1 MAAPYDEESVPLLSE
16 THAGIQVNEN
26 IASEVKSL
34 PINFAHHATESAQEQ
49 QEQNHVRSAGAAQ
62 AYYADKEQC
71 LNQVWAEAAGELKQK
86 PQSAS
91 TCTCFEAHPYNCC
104 SKNPVISESIKK
116 AHALGVI
123 AIKNIILSN
132 LFSKAIYRELF
143 IYLALFFVLVTTCFS
158 AVHLL
163 MPFFEDT
170 ASNHTQSKNKLQI
183 EKNLDY
189 INVSVGVCGLLFF
202 CLDVTLH
209 FRHCDCRAIIRKCK
223 KQELVQRGDEERA
236 EYCNDS
242 CACEGTCGKGCVAFM
257 DITRIIVLETVFYP
271 KALLHA
277 FGFIVHLVRNEYN
290 QEMLTP
296 FEWFSAVVCLCSLL
310 FIYIKRLYIL
320 VGVVFSIRKV
330 QSGER
335 NLKGIVFIIIFV
347 CYMCALM
354 VLQFLMIIIICIRFY
369 YEYQDNRVIETSWQL
384 YCMIALTYL
393 MPLFG
398 IFMFF
403 FVHQFWTMK
412 LPVDVIYDLIKVLQ
426 TKGKEMQHHSSEKTV
441 ATVKKVM
448 EYLGEDFEKDY
459 KELNKVLIWNRL
471 IYPHLSPLHIIVA
484 SLYILMFGMFLV
496 CCIID
501 GPSGTEWLVCHI
513 LVTATAIFING
524 YAASIVLFWPIAIVV
539 VIAKIIAIIVVVIVW
554 INLVANLWPLLLILL
569 ILVLLFA
576 RYAFRNS
583 FEDMMNKLFH
593 NKLLFPSK

>member
-1 MAAPYDEESVPLLSE
+1 MVMAAPYDEESVPLLSE
-16 THAGIQVNEN
+16 THADVQVNES
-26 IASEVKSL
+26 IVKSL
-34 PINFAHHATESAQEQ
+34 PINVAHHATESAQEQ
-49 QEQNHVRSAGAAQ
+49 QEQIVRSAAAQ
-62 AYYADKEQC
+62 TYYADKEQC

-158 AVHLL
+158 AVPLL

-170 ASNHTQSKNKLQI
+170 ASNHTQSKNRLQI

-189 INVSVGVCGLLFF
+189 ISVSVGVCGLLFV

-209 FRHCDCRAIIRKCK
+209 FRHRNCRVIKRKFK

-296 FEWFSAVVCLCSLL
+296 FEWFSTVLGLCSLL
-310 FIYIKRLYIL
+310 FVYIKRLYIL

-426 TKGKEMQHHSSEKTV
+426 TKGKETQHRSSEKTV

-471 IYPHLSPLHIIVA
+471 IYPHFSPLHIIVA

-524 YAASIVLFWPIAIVV
+524 YAASIVLFWPIAIAV
-539 VIAKIIAIIVVVIVW
+539 VIAKIVAIIVVTIGFV
-554 INLVANLWPLLLILL
+554 LLLMKLCFVLMLL
-569 ILVLLFA
+569 AFFPLAYF
-576 RYAFRNS
+576 AFRNG
-583 FEDMMNKLFH
+583 FKKGLKELFH
-593 NKLLFPSK
+593 NS

>member
-1 MAAPYDEESVPLLSE
+1 MAALYDKESVPLLSE
-16 THAGIQVNEN
+16 AHAGIQQHILTYETTNLKPQTPGLNDQVKEST
-26 IASEVKSL
+26 ASEVKSL
-34 PINFAHHATESAQEQ
+34 PIVTHHAIEQ
-49 QEQNHVRSAGAAQ
+49 QEQNVRPAVAQ
-62 AYYADKEQC
+62 TYYDKEQC
-71 LNQVWAEAAGELKQK
+71 LNQVWTEAAGEKEK
-86 PQSAS
+86 PQCAL

-132 LFSKAIYRELF
+132 LFSKAVHRELF

-158 AVHLL
+158 AVSLL
-163 MPFFEDT
+163 MPFSKDT
-170 ASNHTQSKNKLQI
+170 PSNHTQSKNKLPI

-189 INVSVGVCGLLFF
+189 MSVSVGVCGLLFV

-209 FRHCDCRAIIRKCK
+209 FRHRDCRAIKRKFK
-223 KQELVQRGDEERA
+223 KQELVQRGDEEMA

-242 CACEGTCGKGCVAFM
+242 CACEGTCGKGCVVFM

-310 FIYIKRLYIL
+310 FVYIKRLYIL
-320 VGVVFSIRKV
+320 VGVIFSIRKV

-335 NLKGIVFIIIFV
+335 NYEGIVFIIIFV

-412 LPVDVIYDLIKVLQ
+412 LPVDVIHELIKVLQ
-426 TKGKEMQHHSSEKTV
+426 TEGKETQHRSSEKTV
-441 ATVKKVM
+441 ATVKKVIK
-448 EYLGEDFEKDY
+448 YLGEDFENDY
-459 KELNKVLIWNRL
+459 KELNKISFWRRI
-471 IYPHLSPLHIIVA
+471 IYPYVSPLHIIVT
-484 SLYILMFGMFLV
+484 SLYILTFVVFLV

-501 GPSGTEWLVCHI
+501 GPSGREWLVYHI
-513 LVTATAIFING
+513 VVTATAILINI
-524 YAASIVLFWPIAIVV
+524 YAASIVLFWLLILIAIAV
-539 VIAKIIAIIVVVIVW
+539 VIAAIIAVIAVIIGLFI
-554 INLVANLWPLLLILL
+554 LLLACFILL
-569 ILVLLFA
+569 LPRILMKKGF
-576 RYAFRNS
+576 
-583 FEDMMNKLFH
+583 NKIMEI
-593 NKLLFPSK
+593 SR

>member
-1 MAAPYDEESVPLLSE
+1 
-16 THAGIQVNEN
+16 
-26 IASEVKSL
+26 
-34 PINFAHHATESAQEQ
+34 
-49 QEQNHVRSAGAAQ
+49 
-62 AYYADKEQC
+62 
-71 LNQVWAEAAGELKQK
+71 
-86 PQSAS
+86 
-91 TCTCFEAHPYNCC
+91 
-104 SKNPVISESIKK
+104 
-116 AHALGVI
+116 
-123 AIKNIILSN
+123 
-132 LFSKAIYRELF
+132 
-143 IYLALFFVLVTTCFS
+143 
-158 AVHLL
+158 
-163 MPFFEDT
+163 MPFSEDT
-170 ASNHTQSKNKLQI
+170 PSNYTHSINKLQI

-189 INVSVGVCGLLFF
+189 ISVGVGVCGLLFF

-209 FRHCDCRAIIRKCK
+209 FRHRDCRAIKRKCK
-223 KQELVQRGDEERA
+223 KRELVQRGDEERA

-257 DITRIIVLETVFYP
+257 DITRIIVLETIFYP
-271 KALLHA
+271 KVLLHA
-277 FGFIVHLVRNEYN
+277 FGFIVHLVGNQYN
-290 QEMLTP
+290 LKMLSP

-310 FIYIKRLYIL
+310 FVYIKRLYIL

-426 TKGKEMQHHSSEKTV
+426 TKGKETQHRSSEKTV
-441 ATVKKVM
+441 ATVKKVI

-459 KELNKVLIWNRL
+459 KKLNKVLIWNRL

-484 SLYILMFGMFLV
+484 SLYIMMFGVFLV

-513 LVTATAIFING
+513 LVTATAILING

-539 VIAKIIAIIVVVIVW
+539 VIAKLIVIIAVIIGLFVTK
-554 INLVANLWPLLLILL
+554 LWFLIS
-569 ILVLLFA
+569 LFVRSTRNTS
-576 RYAFRNS
+576 RYAFEN
-583 FEDMMNKLFH
+583 MVNGLFY
-593 NKLLFPSK
+593 S